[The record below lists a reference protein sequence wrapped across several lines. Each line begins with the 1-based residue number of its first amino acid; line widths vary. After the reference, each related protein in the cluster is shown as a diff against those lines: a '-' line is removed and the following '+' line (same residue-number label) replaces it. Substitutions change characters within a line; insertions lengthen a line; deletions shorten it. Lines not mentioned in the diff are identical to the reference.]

1 MLRRNFLAVGSIA
14 TTFWAASRNLAQAG
28 DSGDARFPTTITADV
43 GGRPVKLTLTG
54 SALRT
59 KYLLRV
65 YSVASYVQEGTSV
78 RTADSL
84 AKIDAAKQLILVF
97 ERDVDGSTMASAFR
111 DAIGMSH
118 PAPAFAAELTQLER
132 HFVANPMKQGDQ
144 IRLTHIPKVGLDV
157 KVNARPSI
165 LIRGVG
171 FAQAAWG
178 AYLGPNNLG
187 IAIKE
192 GLSAR
197 LR

>member
-14 TTFWAASRNLAQAG
+14 TTIWATIRSDARAG
-28 DSGDARFPTTITADV
+28 DSGDARFPATITADV
-43 GGRPVKLTLTG
+43 GGQRVKLMLTG

-65 YSVASYVQEGTSV
+65 YSVASYIQEGVSV

-111 DAIGMSH
+111 DSIGMSH

-132 HFVANPMKQGDQ
+132 HFVANPVKQGDQ
-144 IRLTHIPKVGLDV
+144 IRLTHIPRVGLNV
-157 KVNARPSI
+157 QVNNKPSI

-187 IAIKE
+187 VAIKE
-192 GLSAR
+192 GLSSR